1 MKRIYLFSLTILF
14 AVLSASAGYKAVIT
28 CTDGTIHEYIIWDY
42 YSFDE
47 DYESGKLSE
56 YTDNAV
62 THVLTFNEEA
72 TVLYLHCADDVTV
85 AYPVDFISDITFD
98 TDDELA
104 NAPYSTDFDVA
115 FSPDDETSYTSVTEK
130 VVTSETA
137 DDYGDFI
144 ENFEDDD
151 ESKGTVTI
159 TWSGTTAS
167 VTHNPSS
174 LKNSVVVASAT
185 SSDVIIYSSKK
196 VDFILKGATDDG
208 SLTLYSEKKC
218 SMTLDGVSITNSD
231 GAAINMP
238 KKTVGT
244 VAYGGKTCYVVLKGA
259 SSLTD
264 GKTYSS
270 AVSGEDMKATL
281 FSEGQLIFSGTG
293 TLNVTSRYG
302 HGIASDDY
310 IRIRGGKHNPDI
322 TVTSAKDGIS
332 VNDYLLMYGG
342 TVTVVAVDDGIDVGK
357 GYVAINGGKL
367 TVVAIDEGIAASY
380 QGESDGTVDASIN
393 PSITIAGGLV
403 TVATTGDKGHAIR
416 ARRDITVTGGIVRT
430 TVKGA
435 GSKGLNAD
443 GAVTI
448 TGGKVVGMAEGL
460 PVYDEEE
467 DDLSSA
473 AGIRS
478 KSTITISGNAVIGL
492 KATAD
497 GGKGINSNGLITL
510 TGGKV
515 TVVTL
520 GSKYTFGGSN
530 SRARGITADVGLDL
544 SGGELRICSMDDAL
558 YTPEILNVS
567 GGSLQAYSS
576 SSQSLRYG
584 TFMYTGGWIVYK

>member
-1 MKRIYLFSLTILF
+1 MKRLFLTSLILL
-14 AVLSASAGYKAVIT
+14 VLLPAQAGVNSYKAIIT
-28 CTDGTIHEYIIWDY
+28 CTDGSTEELDVVIGRSDINTNYASFSDDASQIYFLNPDGITI
-42 YSFDE
+42 
-47 DYESGKLSE
+47 
-56 YTDNAV
+56 
-62 THVLTFNEEA
+62 
-72 TVLYLHCADDVTV
+72 
-85 AYPVDFISDITFD
+85 AYPVDYIASIAFENYTYEGSDYA
-98 TDDELA
+98 L
-104 NAPYSTDFDVA
+104 PYSTDFDVA
-115 FSPDDETSYTSVTEK
+115 FSPDDETSYSSVTEK

-159 TWSGTTAS
+159 TWSGSSAS

-393 PSITIAGGLV
+393 PSITVAGGLV
-403 TVATTGDKGHAIR
+403 TVTTTGDKGHAIR

-443 GAVTI
+443 GAVNI

-460 PVYDEEE
+460 PVFDDDEEN
-467 DDLSSA
+467 DLSSA
-473 AGIRS
+473 AVIRC
-478 KSTITISGNAVIGL
+478 KGELYIENAVVAV
-492 KATAD
+492 KATAG
-497 GGKGINSNGLITL
+497 GGKGINAAGRVFIKSSD
-510 TGGKV
+510 V
-515 TVVTL
+515 TIVTL
-520 GSKYTFGGSN
+520 GGKYTMGGSN
-530 SRARGITADVGLDL
+530 SRARGITADADINVHSSTTLPNR
-544 SGGELRICSMDDAL
+544 LRVRSVDDAI
-558 YTPEILNVS
+558 YTPAVLDVIGSNVQTFS
-567 GGSLQAYSS
+567 TYGIAIHSAGVGIFESWLAYN
-576 SSQSLRYG
+576 
-584 TFMYTGGWIVYK
+584 